1 MLEFVRNNSWHVPS
15 KDLAEM
21 VNEEFG
27 TDYTPM
33 QIKAFRQ
40 RNGIKSGI
48 TGWFQKNHSPGNKGK
63 KIEEYVKDPARIEE
77 IRRRLA
83 PTQFKKGERP
93 MNELPV
99 GSISLRRKD
108 GKIDY
113 KFIKVQMEGGMWD
126 RWKPLHRFVW
136 EEHNG
141 PVPEGMCVCFKD
153 GDPLNCD
160 ISNLMLAK
168 RQEIATMAK
177 KDLWSEDPDLTETAI
192 YLIRLQQAANAR
204 KRGKS

>member
-1 MLEFVRNNSWHVPS
+1 MLEFVRKNSWHVPS

-113 KFIKVQMEGGMWD
+113 KFIKVQMECGIWD
-126 RWKPLHRFVW
+126 RWKPLHRYVW
-136 EEHNG
+136 EKHNG
-141 PVPEGMCVCFKD
+141 PIPEGMCVCFKD

-192 YLIRLQQAANAR
+192 YMIRLQQAANAR